1 MIFYYIKISF
11 AIDDEII
18 IGKDEKMEK
27 KKDNICFAI
36 PKYFF
41 AFYDCFRTIWSMD
54 KKVYIYGFAAL
65 PFAVLLQILPLYMP
79 KLVVQGVEDSISM
92 TKLIFQLC
100 ALILIFLTCV
110 IVRWQF
116 NGQIT
121 SRNQI
126 IAKELQNKFAAK
138 LLMVDYSYLEDKKYL
153 ELRNIVKKEL
163 FGGKV
168 GDDDSTGNL
177 KYFVKD
183 IFGLFLTLAIMF
195 VYIVF
200 LVWLEWWLV
209 LIFAMLFAVTYFS
222 GKLTGAY
229 EKKWAKEG
237 GEVWHKM
244 DYITR
249 RTEDFSM
256 AKDIRLYNMEKW
268 FDTLFLR
275 YRKKRLDYKAKEMEY
290 RLLGETVT
298 SLLETISYIAFYGV
312 LVWKFIK
319 GMLPISDVILYN
331 GMISGFILQRNNSMT
346 NVHHLINSVFA
357 FRRYQEFISCGEDM
371 EEEAV
376 EIKKAAPQI
385 ELRHVS
391 FAYPSSEYNIIDDMS
406 LKIDAG
412 EKIAVVGLN
421 GAGKTTLMKLIC
433 GLLHPTKG
441 KILLNGV
448 DMETMKQKQ
457 IYAWF
462 SCVFQDVHFL
472 PLSVRENISM
482 KPFNGKVDERVW
494 ECLDKAGMSKEI
506 SELSQKEN
514 TLMEKSL
521 NDDATDFSGGQRQ
534 KLMLARALYRDSGVL
549 ILDEPTAALDAIAE
563 NDIYQKYAHFTQG
576 KTSFFVSHRLSS
588 TQFCDRIILID
599 GGKIAEEG
607 THKSLLEKGG
617 IYAKMF
623 SLQSRYYQKKVV
635 D

>member
-1 MIFYYIKISF
+1 
-11 AIDDEII
+11 
-18 IGKDEKMEK
+18 MEK
-27 KKDNICFAI
+27 KKSNIRFVM
-36 PKYFF
+36 PKYLF
-41 AFYDCFRTIWSMD
+41 AFSDCFRTIWKMD

-79 KLVVQGVEDSISM
+79 KLVVQGVEDSIRLP
-92 TKLIFQLC
+92 KLIFQLC
-100 ALILIFLTCV
+100 VLILMLLICV
-110 IVRWQF
+110 VVRWQF
-116 NGQIT
+116 NGEVT

-126 IAKELQNKFAAK
+126 IAKKLQNRFAKK
-138 LLMVDYSYLEDKKYL
+138 LLMVDYSYLEDKKFL
-153 ELRNIVKKEL
+153 ELRNVVKKDL

-177 KYFVKD
+177 KYFAKD
-183 IFGLFLTLAIMF
+183 IFELFLTLTMML

-200 LVWLEWWLV
+200 LVRLEWWLV
-209 LIFAMLFAVTYFS
+209 LIFAMLFVVTYFS

-237 GEVWHKM
+237 GEVWQKM

-256 AKDIRLYNMEKW
+256 AKDIRLYNMENW
-268 FDTLFLR
+268 FDSLFLK
-275 YRKKRLDYKAKEMEY
+275 YRKKKLNYKAKEMEY
-290 RLLGETVT
+290 RLFGETLT
-298 SLLETISYIAFYGV
+298 ALPEMISYVLFYGV
-312 LVWKFIK
+312 IVWKFFK
-319 GMLPISDVILYN
+319 GMMPISDVIFYN
-331 GMISGFILQRNNSMT
+331 GMISGFMLQRNSGMT
-346 NVHHLINSVFA
+346 NVHHLINSVSA
-357 FRRYQEFISCGEDM
+357 FSRYKEFIVYGDDMSGEAA
-371 EEEAV
+371 EL
-376 EIKKAAPQI
+376 KKAAPQI

-448 DMETMKQKQ
+448 DMETMKQQ
-457 IYAWF
+457 EIYAWF

-482 KPFNGKVDERVW
+482 KPFNGKADKRAW
-494 ECLDKAGMSKEI
+494 ECLDKAGMSDVI
-506 SELSQKEN
+506 SKLPQKDD

-521 NDDATDFSGGQRQ
+521 NDEATDFSGGQRQ
-534 KLMLARALYRDSGVL
+534 KLMLARALYRDSGAL
-549 ILDEPTAALDAIAE
+549 ILDEPTAAMDAIAE
-563 NDIYQKYAHFTQG
+563 NALYQKYAYFTQG

-607 THKSLLEKGG
+607 THQSLLEKGG

-623 SLQSRYYQKKVV
+623 SLQSRYYQEKVV

>member
-1 MIFYYIKISF
+1 MGERKRGVNLAMPSYCS
-11 AIDDEII
+11 
-18 IGKDEKMEK
+18 
-27 KKDNICFAI
+27 
-36 PKYFF
+36 
-41 AFYDCFRTIWSMD
+41 AFWDCIRTIWGMD
-54 KKVYIYGFAAL
+54 KKVYLYGLAAL
-65 PFAVLLQILPLYMP
+65 PFAALQQILPFYMP
-79 KLVVQGVEDSISM
+79 KLVVQGVEESARM
-92 TKLIFQLC
+92 TMLILQLC
-100 ALILIFLTCV
+100 ALVFLLLICV
-110 IVRWQF
+110 IVRWHF
-116 NGQIT
+116 SGQIT

-126 IAKELQNKFAAK
+126 IAKGLQNRFAKK
-138 LLMVDYSYLEDKKYL
+138 LLMVDYSYLEDKKFL
-153 ELRNIVKKEL
+153 ELKNVVKKDL

-183 IFGLFLTLAIMF
+183 IFELFSTFIMLI
-195 VYIVF
+195 VYIAFIVR
-200 LVWLEWWLV
+200 LEWWLV
-209 LIFAMLFAVTYFS
+209 LIFAMLFAVSFFS

-237 GEVWHKM
+237 GEVWQKM

-256 AKDIRLYNMEKW
+256 AKDIRMYNMENW
-268 FDTLFLR
+268 FDTLFKK

-290 RLLGETVT
+290 RLFGEGVT
-298 SLLETISYIAFYGV
+298 ALPEMISYVLFYGV
-312 LVWKFIK
+312 IVWKFFK
-319 GMLPISDVILYN
+319 GEMPISDVIFYN
-331 GMISGFILQRNNSMT
+331 GMISGFMLQRNSGMT
-346 NVHHLINSVFA
+346 NLHHLINSVSA
-357 FRRYQEFISCGEDM
+357 FGRYKEFIIYGDDM
-371 EEEAV
+371 SAEAA
-376 EIKKAAPQI
+376 ELKKAAPQI
-385 ELRHVS
+385 ELKHVS
-391 FAYPSSEYNIIDDMS
+391 FAYPSSEHNIIDDMS

-441 KILLNGV
+441 KVLLNGV
-448 DMETMKQKQ
+448 DMETMTQQ
-457 IYAWF
+457 EIYAWF

-482 KPFNGKVDERVW
+482 KPLNGKVDDRVW
-494 ECLDKAGMSKEI
+494 ECLDKAGMSEVI
-506 SELSQKEN
+506 NELPGKDD

-521 NDDATDFSGGQRQ
+521 NDEATDFSGGQCQ

-563 NDIYQKYAHFTQG
+563 NDIYQKYAYFTQN

-588 TQFCDRIILID
+588 TRFCDRIILID

-607 THKSLLEKGG
+607 THKSLLEKNG

-623 SLQSRYYQKKVV
+623 SLQSRYYQERVV